1 MNVLSPK
8 QIVATQRAGID
19 MVLGVTQTF
28 LDGFERL
35 ADLNWH
41 TEGAMIGET
50 QERVWRGIL
59 PRTPLQ
65 WMLPS
70 SAWAMPLVEKA
81 QSYCR
86 KAYDIVAT
94 TQTDM
99 AGLLREGGDA
109 YVRLF
114 VDEVSKHP
122 ASDGDA
128 GVTAWNAMFDASHAM
143 YDAWQKAGLNAA
155 QLATGGFDPAA
166 MVASVSKSA
175 KRGGRQD

>member
-8 QIVATQRAGID
+8 QIIATQRAGID
-19 MVLGVTQTF
+19 MVLGVTQTLF
-28 LDGFERL
+28 DGCERL

-41 TEGAMIGET
+41 TAGAMIGET
-50 QERVWRGIL
+50 QERAWRGIL
-59 PRTPLQ
+59 PKTPLQ

-70 SAWAMPLVEKA
+70 SAWAMPFMEKA

-94 TQTDM
+94 TQTDI

-122 ASDGDA
+122 ASDGEA
-128 GVTAWNAMFDASHAM
+128 GVAAWNAMFDASCAI
-143 YDAWQKAGLNAA
+143 YEAWQKAGLNAA
-155 QLATGGFDPAA
+155 QLATGGFDPVG
-166 MVASVSKSA
+166 MVGSVPKSA
-175 KRGGRQD
+175 RRGGRQE